1 MVTKM
6 IINLNLIFILITI
19 IIAIC
24 FITFVVAYKV
34 LLKEQHT
41 SISRII
47 GSYDLYMKI
56 LTTNMDKAFNI
67 IYKDRILIFSL
78 ESTTPDAKEINRIAK
93 DHIKLVLKLIGPSL
107 HNEFILLFGDEETFL
122 FNISEY
128 FNERFDEDE
137 IRSVSQD
144 NLLNDEGT

>member
-78 ESTTPDAKEINRIAK
+78 EATTPDAKEINRIAK

>member
-6 IINLNLIFILITI
+6 IINLFILITI

-24 FITFVVAYKV
+24 CTTFVVVYKA
-34 LLKEQHT
+34 LIKESAIST
-41 SISRII
+41 SRII
-47 GSYDLYMKI
+47 SSYDLYMKI
-56 LTTNMDKAFNI
+56 LNHNMDKAFNI

-78 ESTTPDAKEINRIAK
+78 EAITPDAKEINRIAK
-93 DHIKLVLKLIGPSL
+93 DHARLVLKLIGPSL

-122 FNISEY
+122 FNITEY

-137 IRSVSQD
+137 IRSATQD
-144 NLLNDEGT
+144 NLINDDGT

>member
-19 IIAIC
+19 IIAIFC
-24 FITFVVAYKV
+24 ITFVVAYKV

-47 GSYDLYMKI
+47 SSYDLYMKI

-78 ESTTPDAKEINRIAK
+78 EATTPDAKEINRIAK

-107 HNEFILLFGDEETFL
+107 HKEFILLFGDEETFL

-144 NLLNDEGT
+144 NLINDEGT